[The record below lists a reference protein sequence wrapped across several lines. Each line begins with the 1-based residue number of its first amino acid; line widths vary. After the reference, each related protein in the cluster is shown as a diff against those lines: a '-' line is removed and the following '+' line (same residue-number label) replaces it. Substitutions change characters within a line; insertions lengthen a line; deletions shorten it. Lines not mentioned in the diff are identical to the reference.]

1 LTVRFDFAGRRVL
14 VTGGS
19 NGLGRAI
26 AQAFAASGAAVTVT
40 GRRRSSSDYDHDL
53 SAFEYRQVDMADP
66 AGVAAL
72 AGSLDRLDV
81 LVNNAGQNLA
91 IENEWDPDVFD
102 RVLAVNLGGVFRL
115 SALCKPLLRASDL
128 PGGASVVN
136 VGSLTGDTA
145 VSFLP
150 GYGASKAA
158 VVQLTKTLAVAWAKH
173 GIRANA
179 VIPGL
184 IETNMTG
191 PLDPESSG
199 GPHLARTPLRRL
211 GVPGDVAPTVLFLSS
226 ASAAYITGESVRI
239 DGGWAVQG

>member
-1 LTVRFDFAGRRVL
+1 LTVTFDFTGRHVL

-26 AQAFAASGAAVTVT
+26 AQEFATAGAAVTIT
-40 GRRRSSSDYDHDL
+40 GRRGSAADYDHDL
-53 SAFEYRQVDMADP
+53 SAFEYRQADMADRES
-66 AGVAAL
+66 VAAL
-72 AGSLDRLDV
+72 VRSLSSLDV

-91 IENEWDPDVFD
+91 VENEWDPDVFD

-115 SALCKPLLRASDL
+115 STLCKPMLRSSDL
-128 PGGASVVN
+128 SGGASIVN
-136 VGSLTGDTA
+136 VGSLTSDSA

-150 GYGASKAA
+150 AYGASKAA
-158 VVQLTKTLAVAWAKH
+158 VVQLTKTFAVAWAKH

-184 IETNMTG
+184 VETNMTG
-191 PLDPESSG
+191 PLGGDPTDD
-199 GPHLARTPLRRL
+199 PHLARTPLRRL
-211 GVPGDVAPTVLFLSS
+211 GVPGDVAPTVLFLSTE
-226 ASAAYITGESVRI
+226 SAAYITGESVRI